1 MLSRRWTS
9 NPRIPRQWPG
19 EQSPGFLLSIFVWSF
34 IDAHGRTFPRVGCN
48 PCRRLP
54 TAPQSPR
61 NRQRIDSVPSRSPHF
76 PPSERARRRVPLHI
90 PATWSVHITPS
101 HNRSHYHFAEM
112 PCTIPEQGWQGKVW
126 VFHFLECP
134 YLRLADTPRVLG
146 LLLFLFFSNFFFF
159 TESGEEGSAR
169 ADTGSP
175 SVWLFPATHSCWH
188 MGDHVLQNW
197 SGEALRDGTMWVG
210 YVRGYIRRYFDVKA
224 HIGPWC
230 GALPRVTR
238 FGIMDHGAGVLSVPD
253 SRGWT
258 LLGRIRL
265 NRARKGSFQCLR

>member
-1 MLSRRWTS
+1 MDARFPVSGVIHAADCQPRHNRPATGKESILFRPA
-9 NPRIPRQWPG
+9 PRISHHPNVRAAVSRYISPPHGPFTSPRHITAPITI
-19 EQSPGFLLSIFVWSF
+19 SPKCRVPYPSRGGRGKYGCSIFWN
-34 IDAHGRTFPRVGCN
+34 AHISGW
-48 PCRRLP
+48 P
-54 TAPQSPR
+54 TPPVFWACCCFCS
-61 NRQRIDSVPSRSPHF
+61 SV
-76 PPSERARRRVPLHI
+76 I
-90 PATWSVHITPS
+90 
-101 HNRSHYHFAEM
+101 
-112 PCTIPEQGWQGKVW
+112 
-126 VFHFLECP
+126 
-134 YLRLADTPRVLG
+134 
-146 LLLFLFFSNFFFF
+146 FFFF